1 MIKNIKKKVNER
13 YQYFSIV
20 LNVDG
25 GEKIYWPSLSKVS
38 KMEELKFP
46 TPLTLSTFIKNF
58 EGVAQNS
65 NVDKLRV
72 RRFRF
77 EKFTGQL
84 EKGFITIFL

>member
-1 MIKNIKKKVNER
+1 MLKNIKRKVNER

-20 LNVDG
+20 LNVRDG
-25 GEKIYWPSLSKVS
+25 ENTDWSSLWKKDMVS

-46 TPLTLSTFIKNF
+46 TPLTLATFMKNF

-77 EKFTGQL
+77 EEFTG
-84 EKGFITIFL
+84 